1 MKETIF
7 DPLGMNNTGVDYT
20 SQNRAIGKTIEKGSF
35 VNAPQVHKSHPLGAG
50 CLKSTIKDMLKWQV
64 LLDQLCQRR
73 SGFISPVLANQMF
86 TPPKGISSHYGFG
99 LDGLDQHTRSF
110 EHGGAIHGG
119 STFFSLKNGEGVI
132 ILSSQDQFPVVLLE
146 KQARSI
152 CFKQE
157 VDDPIEFTLRT
168 SEILLKQHNVTEA
181 LLLIRETIRNHK
193 FKDEDARNKF
203 IDIVGKQYYQTI

>member
-1 MKETIF
+1 
-7 DPLGMNNTGVDYT
+7 
-20 SQNRAIGKTIEKGSF
+20 
-35 VNAPQVHKSHPLGAG
+35 
-50 CLKSTIKDMLKWQV
+50 
-64 LLDQLCQRR
+64 
-73 SGFISPVLANQMF
+73 
-86 TPPKGISSHYGFG
+86 
-99 LDGLDQHTRSF
+99 
-110 EHGGAIHGG
+110 
-119 STFFSLKNGEGVI
+119 
-132 ILSSQDQFPVVLLE
+132 LSSQDQFPVVLLE